1 MKEQKLKKI
10 LVIEEEAPVRD
21 QFLSGLRTEGF
32 NAIGASNGR
41 AGLQCAQDH
50 LPDLITCNIS
60 LAELDGFAV
69 LRNLRK
75 NSATAIIP
83 LVFVSVKMT
92 RSDLHKA
99 MELGASG
106 YLIKPCTVKELLGTV
121 AAQLERQA
129 LLHQHYMTPAR
140 PLTERQP
147 VPTAV
152 NAPVLSQSAE
162 AYESPLR
169 ETFHFITENY
179 HQPIALSDVAQAV
192 GYSPAYLTHLMGRQT
207 GQTVQQWIIKHRM
220 AAACSLLLETDKSV
234 EQIAVQVGYRHP
246 VHFFRQFRR
255 LYGTTPQVWRNER
268 H

>member
-1 MKEQKLKKI
+1 MKEHRLKKI
-10 LVIEEEAPVRD
+10 LVIEEQAPVRD
-21 QFLSGLRTEGF
+21 QFIGGLRAEGF
-32 NAIGASNGR
+32 DAIGAPNGR
-41 AGLQCAQDH
+41 VGLQHAQEY
-50 LPDLITCNIS
+50 LPDLITCDIS

-69 LRNLRK
+69 LGNLRK
-75 NSATAIIP
+75 NSVTAIIP
-83 LVFVSVKMT
+83 LVFVTVNMT

-121 AAQLERQA
+121 VVQLERQA
-129 LLHQHYMTPAR
+129 LLHRHYATPAK
-140 PLTERQP
+140 PLAERHP
-147 VPTAV
+147 VPVTV
-152 NAPVLSQSAE
+152 GLPGLSQSAE

-220 AAACSLLLETDKSV
+220 AAACSLLLETNQPV